1 MQPMQE
7 MLTHIKLHE
16 KLLMNSQATDGFLV
30 VDKDGGMTSHDVVAI
45 ARRAL
50 GTRKVGHAGTLDP
63 MATGVLVLGF
73 GNGTRLLQYITD
85 GDKSYSAT
93 VVLGA
98 STVTDDA
105 EGEVLVSAT
114 PEKLAIV
121 SDEMIRAE
129 LAKMFG
135 SILQRPSSVSAVK
148 VDGERAHARVRAGE
162 KFELPSRE
170 VLISQL
176 DVLDIKREQMRICV
190 DIAVTCSAGTF
201 IRAIARDCGDA
212 LGVGGH
218 LSALRR
224 TRVASF
230 TLDSAVAIEN
240 LKAGEFSVLSI
251 ATVAEKTFPLRS
263 IGEDEAL
270 EISFGRSLVKN
281 SSEEITAAISHGELL
296 ALLKNDDAHARP
308 IAVFAAKN

>member
-1 MQPMQE
+1 MSNQ
-7 MLTHIKLHE
+7 I
-16 KLLMNSQATDGFLV
+16 SDGFLV

-45 ARRAL
+45 ARRSL

-93 VVLGA
+93 VILGS

-105 EGEVLVSAT
+105 EGEVLSSAT
-114 PEKLAIV
+114 PEKLV
-121 SDEMIRAE
+121 SARDEDIKRE

-135 SILQRPSSVSAVK
+135 TILQSQSSVSAVK
-148 VDGERAHARVRAGE
+148 IDGERAHARVRAGE
-162 KFELPSRE
+162 KFELPARE
-170 VLISQL
+170 ILISQL
-176 DVLDIKREQMRICV
+176 DVIEIRREEDRICV
-190 DIAVTCSAGTF
+190 DIEVTCSAGTF

-230 TLDSAVAIEN
+230 TLENAVSINN
-240 LKAGEFSVLSI
+240 LKSGEFSVLSI
-251 ATVAEKTFPLRS
+251 ASVAMKTFPFRS
-263 IGEDEAL
+263 VAEDEAIEL
-270 EISFGRSLVKN
+270 SFGRAL
-281 SSEEITAAISHGELL
+281 SESPSNEVTAAISHGELL
-296 ALLKNDDAHARP
+296 ALLKNEDDRARP

>member
-1 MQPMQE
+1 MSNQ
-7 MLTHIKLHE
+7 I
-16 KLLMNSQATDGFLV
+16 SDGFLV

-45 ARRAL
+45 ARRSL

-93 VVLGA
+93 VILGS

-105 EGEVLVSAT
+105 EGEVLSSAT
-114 PEKLAIV
+114 PEKLV
-121 SDEMIRAE
+121 SARDEDIKRE

-135 SILQRPSSVSAVK
+135 TILQRPSSVSAVK

-162 KFELPSRE
+162 KFELPARE
-170 VLISQL
+170 ILISQL
-176 DVLDIKREQMRICV
+176 DVIEIRREEDRICV
-190 DIAVTCSAGTF
+190 DIEVTCSAGTF

-230 TLDSAVAIEN
+230 TLENAVSINN
-240 LKAGEFSVLSI
+240 LKSGEFSLLSI
-251 ATVAEKTFPLRS
+251 ASVAMKTFPFRS
-263 IGEDEAL
+263 VAEDEAIEL
-270 EISFGRSLVKN
+270 SFGRAL
-281 SSEEITAAISHGELL
+281 SESPSNEVTAAISHGELL
-296 ALLKNDDAHARP
+296 ALLKNEDDRARP